1 MTCVKRVQEF
11 LTDDTSLRD
20 FGSASDWSFCME
32 NLLRP
37 IRSTIQIWL
46 VAHHQY
52 GILVLVAQ
60 TSFHSET
67 SCGVTKCWLFSQA
80 ILSAFENVWCNSV
93 HFFLFFFQFASL
105 TGVTQTVGFIG
116 RIKLIK
122 GLTQVFITINISYH
136 YHHESLGGGYW
147 SFNGWGY
154 AAKANKPRPCL
165 KYHPG

>member
-1 MTCVKRVQEF
+1 MKKIQIIEWNYSIITFISLRKLPTFRDTTIGFRPKWRVKQAQEF

-20 FGSASDWSFCME
+20 LGSASDWSCCME

-60 TSFHSET
+60 TSFHRET

-93 HFFLFFFQFASL
+93 HFFLFFCQFASL

-116 RIKLIK
+116 RIK
-122 GLTQVFITINISYH
+122 
-136 YHHESLGGGYW
+136 
-147 SFNGWGY
+147 
-154 AAKANKPRPCL
+154 
-165 KYHPG
+165 

>member
-1 MTCVKRVQEF
+1 MKKIQIIEWNYSIITFISLRKIIANISRYHHWFPPEMTCVKQAQEF

-20 FGSASDWSFCME
+20 LGSASDWSCCME

-46 VAHHQY
+46 VTHHQY

-60 TSFHSET
+60 TSFHRET
-67 SCGVTKCWLFSQA
+67 SCGITKCWLFSQA

-116 RIKLIK
+116 RIK
-122 GLTQVFITINISYH
+122 
-136 YHHESLGGGYW
+136 
-147 SFNGWGY
+147 
-154 AAKANKPRPCL
+154 
-165 KYHPG
+165 